1 MDLND
6 AHNIA
11 QICQGVGFIG
21 LAMWLIFA
29 NNSKADFREK
39 LASPATAIE
48 KATDGR
54 YELLTPAPHK
64 QALDTHNESEL
75 LAWEIQE
82 GKKKAGPRNGSPFRD
97 PHIPDPPLEVPGKQP
112 GPQRG
117 LRSPGGG
124 GPEGA
129 LGAAPRGVRH
139 HQYGGGALLGPLEI
153 RNGSARFLGCGSP
166 MAAERDLLMPFH
178 ETREAMRKAGFGEF
192 PLGLS
197 PQKCTKVV
205 KRTMGEAKAKQ
216 PGPYASVRG
225 SPREAFSTSC
235 SSPPLTT
242 STCPAAPPPSP

>member
-82 GKKKAGPRNGSPFRD
+82 EKKMRVPEMEVHFGIRISPTPRW
-97 PHIPDPPLEVPGKQP
+97 K
-112 GPQRG
+112 
-117 LRSPGGG
+117 
-124 GPEGA
+124 
-129 LGAAPRGVRH
+129 
-139 HQYGGGALLGPLEI
+139 
-153 RNGSARFLGCGSP
+153 FLG
-166 MAAERDLLMPFH
+166 
-178 ETREAMRKAGFGEF
+178 
-192 PLGLS
+192 
-197 PQKCTKVV
+197 
-205 KRTMGEAKAKQ
+205 
-216 PGPYASVRG
+216 
-225 SPREAFSTSC
+225 
-235 SSPPLTT
+235 SSRAR
-242 STCPAAPPPSP
+242 SGV